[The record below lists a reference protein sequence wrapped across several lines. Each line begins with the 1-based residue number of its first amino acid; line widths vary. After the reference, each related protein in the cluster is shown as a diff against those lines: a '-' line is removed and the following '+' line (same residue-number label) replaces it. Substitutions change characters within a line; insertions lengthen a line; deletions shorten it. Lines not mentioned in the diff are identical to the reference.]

1 MTSLV
6 VAGGLETKLY
16 FPASRLERVLQGLT
30 GGILMRKR
38 SSAAYL
44 ALVVGLSVTLAGCG
58 YVSQVRAM
66 KAFKDGN
73 KAYAASDWRAAV
85 EKYQEAADMTAA
97 DPACEWCP
105 AIYFYLGNSYDNLY
119 RPARKGEPEND
130 ALLMKAV
137 ENYKLA
143 SEKLTEESNPK
154 RSLAL
159 EFLVS
164 VYGPDKLADPT
175 QAEPVVKRM
184 IELAPNEPTN
194 YFQLAKIY
202 EDSGEYEL
210 AEETYLK
217 GRDAKPND
225 PTVYLTIAG
234 YYNRQGNFEKLVE
247 NLRKRIELE
256 PNNPEAHYTLATY
269 HWDKAS
275 RDFRLTD
282 PQKRQLVLDGL
293 VAVDKALEIK
303 PDYIEAMTYRGLL
316 LRTQAL
322 VEKDPKLQ
330 QQLIREGT
338 ALGDKANEMRKA
350 RASS

>member
-1 MTSLV
+1 
-6 VAGGLETKLY
+6 
-16 FPASRLERVLQGLT
+16 
-30 GGILMRKR
+30 MRKR

-44 ALVVGLSVTLAGCG
+44 TLVMGLSVALAGCG
-58 YVSQVRAM
+58 YIGQVRAM

-73 KAYAASDWRAAV
+73 KAYAASDWRAAA
-85 EKYQEAADMTAA
+85 EKYEEASKLDPNNAA
-97 DPACEWCP
+97 
-105 AIYFYLGNSYDNLY
+105 IFFYLANSYDNMY
-119 RPARKGEPEND
+119 RPARKGEAAND
-130 ALLMKAV
+130 EFMTKAV

-143 SEKLTEESNPK
+143 SEKLTEDTVPK

-159 EFLVS
+159 EFLVAA
-164 VYGPDKLADPT
+164 YGPDKLADPT

-202 EDSGEYEL
+202 EDSGEYQL

-217 GRDAKPND
+217 GRDSKPND
-225 PTVYLTIAG
+225 PTVYLTVAG
-234 YYNRQGNFEKLVE
+234 YYNRQGDFPKLVE

-275 RDFRLTD
+275 RDFRLSD
-282 PQKRQLVLDGL
+282 KEKLQLVLDGL
-293 VAVDKALEIK
+293 TAVNKALEIK
-303 PDYIEAMTYRGLL
+303 PDYVEAITYKGLL

-322 VEKDPKLQ
+322 VEKDPKKQ
-330 QQLIREGT
+330 QDLIREGT
-338 ALGDKANEMRKA
+338 MLGDKANEMRKA

>member
-1 MTSLV
+1 M
-6 VAGGLETKLY
+6 K
-16 FPASRLERVLQGLT
+16 
-30 GGILMRKR
+30 KR

-44 ALVVGLSVTLAGCG
+44 ALCIGLSVALAGCG
-58 YVSQVRAM
+58 TLAQVRAM

-73 KAYAASDWRAAV
+73 KAYAASDWRQAAA
-85 EKYQEAADMTAA
+85 KYEEAAQMTAGME
-97 DPACEWCP
+97 DCIWCP
-105 AIYFYLGNSYDNLY
+105 AIHFYLGNSYDNLY
-119 RPARKGEPEND
+119 RPARKGEPAND
-130 ALLMKAV
+130 ELLNKAV
-137 ENYKLA
+137 EQYKLA
-143 SEKLTEESNPK
+143 SEKLTEESQPK

-159 EFLVS
+159 EFLVAA
-164 VYGPDKLADPT
+164 YGPDKLADPT

-202 EDSGEYEL
+202 EDSGEYQL

-225 PTVYLTIAG
+225 PTVYMTVAG
-234 YYNRQGNFEKLVE
+234 YYNRQGDFDKLVE

-256 PNNPEAHYTLATY
+256 PQNPEAHYTLATY

-282 PQKRQLVLDGL
+282 VQKKDLVLEGL
-293 VAVDKALEIK
+293 KAVEKALEIK
-303 PDYIEAMTYRGLL
+303 PDYIEAMTYKGLL

-322 VEKDPKLQ
+322 VEKDPALQ
-330 QQLIREGT
+330 QRLIKEGT
-338 ALGDKANEMRKA
+338 SWGDKANELRKA
-350 RASS
+350 RAGE

>member
-1 MTSLV
+1 
-6 VAGGLETKLY
+6 
-16 FPASRLERVLQGLT
+16 
-30 GGILMRKR
+30 MRKR

-44 ALVVGLSVTLAGCG
+44 TLVMGLSVALAGCG
-58 YVSQVRAM
+58 YIGQVRAM

-85 EKYQEAADMTAA
+85 DKYQEAADMTAG
-97 DPACEWCP
+97 DTACEWCP

-130 ALLMKAV
+130 AYLTKAV

-159 EFLVS
+159 EFLVAT
-164 VYGPDKLADPT
+164 YGPDKLADPT

-184 IELAPNEPTN
+184 IELSPNEPTN

-282 PQKRQLVLDGL
+282 VQKRQLVLDGL
-293 VAVDKALEIK
+293 DAVNKALAIK
-303 PDYIEAMTYRGLL
+303 ADYIEAMTYKGLL

>member
-1 MTSLV
+1 
-6 VAGGLETKLY
+6 
-16 FPASRLERVLQGLT
+16 
-30 GGILMRKR
+30 MRKR

-58 YVSQVRAM
+58 YVNQVRAM

-73 KAYAASDWRAAV
+73 KAYATSDWRAAV
-85 EKYQEAADMTAA
+85 EKYEEAAAMTAA
-97 DPACEWCP
+97 DPTCEWCP
-105 AIYFYLGNSYDNLY
+105 AIYFYLGNSYDNMY

-130 ALLMKAV
+130 ALLAKAV
-137 ENYKLA
+137 DNYKLA
-143 SEKLTEESNPK
+143 SEKLTEESTPK

-210 AEETYLK
+210 AEATYLQ
-217 GRDAKPND
+217 GRDARPND

-234 YYNRQGNFEKLVE
+234 YYNRQGDFEKLVE

-282 PQKRQLVLDGL
+282 AQKRQLVLDGL

-303 PDYIEAMTYRGLL
+303 PDYIEAMTYKGLL

-322 VEKDPKLQ
+322 VEKDPALQ
-330 QQLIREGT
+330 QKLIREGT

-350 RASS
+350 RATS